1 VLVVPM
7 EIADLG
13 GAYAEIV
20 AAHGARGRWLPN
32 FSREPGADPM
42 RELRAEIRV
51 PDVPKSRKIELFVM
65 APGRAVRELPLA
77 LPPLRVV
84 CLDRTS
90 ELGPK
95 EVSILYVPIQK
106 QLGFATKRRV
116 FSDGSTEQIVATKP
130 GEQVVVHAERA
141 EGGAGSFVRVAAVL
155 NS

>member
-1 VLVVPM
+1 MLAHLTEVKKGVLSARKETGPLTIM
-7 EIADLG
+7 GL
-13 GAYAEIV
+13 
-20 AAHGARGRWLPN
+20 AAI
-32 FSREPGADPM
+32 S
-42 RELRAEIRV
+42 
-51 PDVPKSRKIELFVM
+51 KSRKVELFVM

-77 LPPLRVV
+77 RPPLRVV
-84 CLDRTS
+84 CSDRTS

-95 EVSILYVPIQK
+95 EVSIFYVPILRK
-106 QLGFATKRRV
+106 LGFATRRRV